1 MNIIQT
7 TDKLYG
13 LTEGVFY
20 GQNEHIDEIKN
31 SLYL

>member
-20 GQNEHIDEIKN
+20 DCIHTFFNFIQIIII
-31 SLYL
+31 